1 MLEVNLFDSEFIHTE
16 NLLGFITC
24 SDILKPKKIKW
35 INGKYDFNGIT
46 VFTDRYIDFNFD
58 LVKSDLKIF
67 WLLEPR
73 AVRPYGYSKIIEIEN
88 KFDYILT
95 YDSELLKRSEKYI
108 KYVVGQSRV
117 YEPKIYDK
125 TKMVSMIASNKQIT
139 EGHIFRH
146 EISNRL
152 SKKYNIDMWGSGY
165 KSFDSKL
172 PPLSDYYFTISVM
185 NSKIDNFF
193 TEVIVDN
200 FMLGTVPIFWGCPN
214 INEYFDERGIITFD
228 TIDELDEILSKLT
241 IDDYFNRIE
250 YIKNNFEIAKK
261 YVSTDDIISD
271 VLQKI

>member
-16 NLLGFITC
+16 KLLGYITC
-24 SDILKPKKIKW
+24 SDILEPKKIKW

-73 AVRPYGYSKIIEIEN
+73 AIRPYGYSKIIEIES

-139 EGHIFRH
+139 EGHRFRH
-146 EISNRL
+146 EISNKL

-172 PPLSDYYFTISVM
+172 SPLSDYYFTVSVM

-241 IDDYFNRIE
+241 INDYLSRIE

>member
-1 MLEVNLFDSEFIHTE
+1 MIEVNLFDREFIHTE
-16 NLLGFITC
+16 NMLGFITC
-24 SDILKPKKIKW
+24 SDILKPEKIKW
-35 INGKYDFNGIT
+35 INGKYEFNGIT

-58 LVKSDLKIF
+58 SVKSDIKIF
-67 WLLEPR
+67 WLLKPR

-95 YDSELLKRSEKYI
+95 YDSELLKRSKKYI

-139 EGHIFRH
+139 EGHRFRH
-146 EISNRL
+146 EISKRL
-152 SKKYNIDMWGSGY
+152 SQKHKIDMWGSGY
-165 KSFDSKL
+165 KPFDSKL
-172 PPLSDYYFTISVM
+172 PPLSDYYFTVSVM

-241 IDDYFNRIE
+241 IDDYFSRIE

>member
-16 NLLGFITC
+16 NLLGYITC
-24 SDILKPKKIKW
+24 SDILEPKKIKW

-67 WLLEPR
+67 WLLEPK
-73 AVRPYGYSKIIEIEN
+73 AINPYGYSKIIEIES

-139 EGHIFRH
+139 EGHRFRH
-146 EISNRL
+146 EISKRL

-172 PPLSDYYFTISVM
+172 LPLSDYYFTVSVM

-200 FMLGTVPIFWGCPN
+200 FMLGTIPIFWGCPN

-228 TIDELDEILSKLT
+228 TIDELDEILSRLT
-241 IDDYFNRIE
+241 INDYFSRIE

>member
-24 SDILKPKKIKW
+24 SDILEPKKIKW

-67 WLLEPR
+67 WLIEPR
-73 AVRPYGYSKIIEIEN
+73 AVRPYGYSKIIEIES

-95 YDSELLKRSEKYI
+95 YDSELLKRSKKYI

-139 EGHIFRH
+139 EGHRFRH

-165 KSFDSKL
+165 KPFDSKL
-172 PPLSDYYFTISVM
+172 SPLSDYYFTVSVM